1 MGVLWENRK
10 ARRGDDRME
19 RGKGMGADIGRK

>member
-10 ARRGDDRME
+10 ARRLDDRLK